1 MGDQHGWNREANV
14 VVDEEMIW
22 QNELVRILELAVL
35 PKTVEV
41 AENCMKV
48 IVEHAT
54 PLVAQKVQSVLN
66 SLTSGKSTL
75 SLLKLGIHH

>member
-1 MGDQHGWNREANV
+1 M
-14 VVDEEMIW
+14 VDEEMIW